1 MNKFSIIIPTF
12 NEVNNIEIL
21 INEICIFLQKKIFE
35 IIVVDDNSQD
45 GTKKILKKIK
55 LKNNRLRY
63 LIRKNVNRGLSK
75 SIILGISKTKYENI
89 IVMDGDLQ
97 HNPRYLPK
105 LCKTFSKKDL
115 DFLVCSR
122 NFKERHGLSL
132 IRFYSSKFLILI
144 INIFL
149 CKKVSDPM
157 SGFFI
162 FKKKFFKSNKN
173 YIYDK
178 GFKILMSLIYSTKKK
193 LKIYEQRIIFKKRF
207 NNKSKMNF
215 LVLIHILISLTY
227 YLGLRL
233 IK

>member
-122 NFKERHGLSL
+122 NFKKRHGLSL

-149 CKKVSDPM
+149 GKKVSDPM

-215 LVLIHILISLTY
+215 LVIIHILISLTY